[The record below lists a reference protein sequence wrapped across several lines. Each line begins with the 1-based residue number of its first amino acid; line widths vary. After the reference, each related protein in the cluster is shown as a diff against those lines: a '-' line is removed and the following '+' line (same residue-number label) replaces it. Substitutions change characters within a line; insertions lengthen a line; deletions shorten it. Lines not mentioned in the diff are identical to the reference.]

1 MGRHAMDACRALAR
15 FSPSGSDMRMRTRAG
30 LSGVAVLGMVAAGLT
45 VGATAQ
51 AAGTTTV
58 AGNVPAFA
66 TAAHRAGAVSGSAR
80 LTVTVYLTPRN
91 MAGLRSFLRD
101 LYRPGSASYH
111 HYLTPAQFHARYSP
125 TTTTVSQVKS
135 FLSHAGLKV
144 GTVASNRMYI
154 DATGTVAQVEKAF
167 QVTQAKYRVQ
177 GHLIRSNAQAPRIPS
192 SLGGKV
198 LYIGGLDA
206 SQTLVHPAAAP
217 PAPTAPIRPC
227 NNFYADQVAT
237 VTPPAY
243 QYGSQIPFAFCG
255 MTPQQIRVA
264 YGLPADWQT
273 PGAPTGEGV
282 RIGITDAFASP
293 TEPFDVNRFSS
304 EHGLP
309 TLNSS
314 NFTQLVVPG
323 TFHFPENLLGAQNW
337 YGEESLDL
345 VAVHS
350 MAPKASITYVGA
362 VNNEIPLDHALE
374 ALIDSHR
381 VDVITNSW
389 GYNGEPSQL
398 GLKRSEQLAF
408 MQAAAEG
415 ISVLFSSGDD
425 GDVGALTGL
434 AQGSWPATSD
444 WVTAVGGTS
453 LLLRNAS
460 GAKSEYG
467 WGTYFSTLLSPT
479 LSGTTLSGSGWSTWP
494 PAFYAGSGGGPSP
507 GIAQP
512 WYKKGVVGN
521 LGDSAAIY
529 SGGVPSGTLNYA
541 TPRRV
546 VPDVAMDADPYT
558 GLLLGETFTT
568 SSFAPNNEGCTAL
581 TSRTEYCET
590 TIGGTSLA
598 SPLFAGVLALVDQ
611 RRFEN
616 GLGSVGFVNPAL
628 YGSARSALTDVL
640 PPPSPLGFVRTRQT
654 PDGLSARFIT
664 INSTVTSTTS
674 PVIEGADTSL
684 RTRPGYDDVTGLG
697 APRVHA
703 LIVALGG

>member
-1 MGRHAMDACRALAR
+1 
-15 FSPSGSDMRMRTRAG
+15 MRMRTRAG
-30 LSGVAVLGMVAAGLT
+30 LSGIAVLGMVAAGLT
-45 VGATAQ
+45 VSGTAS
-51 AAGTTTV
+51 AATTT
-58 AGNVPAFA
+58 AIKGNVPAFA
-66 TAAHRAGAVSGSAR
+66 TASHRAGPVAGSAR

-91 MAGLRSFLRD
+91 QASMARAIRD
-101 LYRPGSASYH
+101 IYRPGSATYRK
-111 HYLTPAQFHARYSP
+111 YLTPAQFHARFSP
-125 TTTTVSQVKS
+125 STADVTAVKS
-135 FLSHAGLKV
+135 FLAKAGLKV
-144 GTVASNRMYI
+144 ASVASNRMYV

-167 QVTQAKYRVQ
+167 HVTQAKYHVQ
-177 GHLIRSNAQAPRIPS
+177 GRLIRSNAEAPRVPS
-192 SLGGKV
+192 SLAGKV
-198 LYIGGLDA
+198 LFVGGLDA
-206 SQTLVHPAAAP
+206 SQTLVHPAAP
-217 PAPTAPIRPC
+217 PPVAVAPIKPC
-227 NNFYADQVAT
+227 NDFYPGQVAT

-243 QYGSQIPFAFCG
+243 QYGSHLPFALCG
-255 MTPQQIRVA
+255 LTPQQIRVA
-264 YGLPADWQT
+264 YGLPADWRT
-273 PGAPTGEGV
+273 PGAPTGAGV
-282 RIGITDAFASP
+282 RVGIVDAFASP
-293 TEPFDVNRFSS
+293 TEPFDVNRFSA

-309 TLNSS
+309 TLDSS

-323 TFHFPENLLGAQNW
+323 TFHFPENKLGAQSW
-337 YGEESLDL
+337 YSEESLDL

-374 ALIDSHR
+374 ALIDSRR

-389 GYNGEPSQL
+389 GYNGEPSPL
-398 GLKRSEQLAF
+398 GLKRAEQLAF

-415 ISVLFSSGDD
+415 ISVLFSTGDD
-425 GDVGALTGL
+425 GDVGAITGL

-453 LLLRNAS
+453 LLLRDAS

-467 WGTYFSTLLSPT
+467 WGTYFSNMLDPT
-479 LSGTTLSGSGWSTWP
+479 LSGTTLTGSGWATWP
-494 PAFYAGSGGGPSP
+494 PAFYGGSGGGPSP

-512 WYKKGVVGN
+512 WYQKGVVGS
-521 LGDSAAIY
+521 LGDSATVY
-529 SGGVPSGTLNYA
+529 SGGVPSGTLTYA

-568 SSFAPNNEGCTAL
+568 SGFGPDNEGCTAL

-611 RRFEN
+611 RRAEN
-616 GLGSVGFVNPAL
+616 GLGTVGFVNPAL
-628 YGSARSALTDVL
+628 YGSARSALTDIL

-654 PDGLSARFIT
+654 PSGLSARFIT

-703 LIVALGG
+703 LIKALGG